1 MKKLMSLLAIIAV
14 VGAFTAIAKADVSL
28 YGSARFRSYYASVDD
43 GVPGADKD
51 KDLEWR
57 MGLLSRFGAT
67 FKSEKITGM
76 FELDARARLGGQ
88 TDNY

>member
-1 MKKLMSLLAIIAV
+1 MKKLMSLLAIIAM
-14 VGAFTAIAKADVSL
+14 VGAFTAIAMADVSL

-57 MGLLSRFGAT
+57 MGLSIPFRCHF
-67 FKSEKITGM
+67 
-76 FELDARARLGGQ
+76 
-88 TDNY
+88 